1 MMLACA
7 RVMQVE
13 EEDIEKVLG
22 MFDALD
28 ADGSGTLDVE
38 DIRQCNL
45 AKASGSEVPL
55 RTKVRFAPPRA

>member
-1 MMLACA
+1 MID
-7 RVMQVE
+7 E
-13 EEDIEKVLG
+13 KEKVLR

-38 DIRQCNL
+38 DIRQYNL